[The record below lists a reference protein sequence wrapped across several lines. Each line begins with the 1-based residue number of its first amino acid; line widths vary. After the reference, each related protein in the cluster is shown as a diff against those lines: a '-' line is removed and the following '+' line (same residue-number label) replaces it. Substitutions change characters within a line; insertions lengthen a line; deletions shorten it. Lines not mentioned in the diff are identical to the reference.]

1 MDAFS
6 SGLITTLNGLF
17 GLVTALAS
25 PVVLAIVFTAGAL
38 AWLGLVELE
47 LLNRQG
53 AKPRVGRH

>member
-1 MDAFS
+1 V
-6 SGLITTLNGLF
+6 INGLF

-25 PVVLAIVFTAGAL
+25 PVVLAIALSAAAL